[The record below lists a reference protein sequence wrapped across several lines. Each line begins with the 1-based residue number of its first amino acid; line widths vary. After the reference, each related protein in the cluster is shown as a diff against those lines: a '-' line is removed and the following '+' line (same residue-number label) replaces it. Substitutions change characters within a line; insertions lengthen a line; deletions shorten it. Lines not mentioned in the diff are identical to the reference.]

1 MIQTQP
7 QSIQSNSASH
17 RHIRTDRLH
26 CNAPLIVFFAL
37 VLAIVVA
44 AHQHLNRRFDFGVF
58 YFAAHMVL
66 DGARHSLYDIN
77 AQHTF
82 QTLYQ
87 RPPDT
92 LFRNPPF
99 ALLPILPLAK
109 LPMAAAFALWTIFS
123 LGLLYAILRVLENE
137 TQIHFGNWPLL
148 LAPAFAPVLG
158 SFLHGQ
164 FSLVVVAAYTAAYA
178 LWRRGRHFL
187 GGLILAIAT
196 IKFQAVLGLVL
207 ILALKRKGRE
217 LAGLS
222 LGCAVLLA
230 ISLRMV
236 GLNALL
242 AYPHFLLHSDTPL
255 SELPHMANWQGFL
268 TILGVNHWLLVLPLS
283 LGTILCAEKAWKD
296 LDRGFAAAI
305 LASVLVSYHLTPQD
319 LSLLLIPFYLG
330 IKSGILPQARV
341 PVFTLTTIA
350 STLAMV
356 ILHVPLAF
364 LALPVAIALGWIAT
378 VPIQPA
384 AISDTDQTGRLR
396 SRNSFANSPQQAC

>member
-1 MIQTQP
+1 MIHTQP
-7 QSIQSNSASH
+7 QSVQAKSASH

-26 CNAPLIVFFAL
+26 CDAPLIVFCAL
-37 VLAIVVA
+37 VLAIVIA
-44 AHQHLNRRFDFGVF
+44 AHQHLNQRFDFGVY
-58 YFAAHMVL
+58 YFAAQMVL
-66 DGARHSLYDIN
+66 HGARHALYDMN
-77 AQHTF
+77 TQHTF
-82 QTLYQ
+82 QTLFQ

-109 LPMAAAFALWTIFS
+109 LPMAAAFTLWTIVSF
-123 LGLLYAILRVLENE
+123 GLLFAILRVLENE

-158 SFLHGQ
+158 NFLHGQ

-178 LWRRGRHFL
+178 LWRRGRRFL
-187 GGLILAIAT
+187 GGLALAIAT

-207 ILALKRKGRE
+207 ILVLKRKGRE
-217 LAGLS
+217 LAGFS
-222 LGCAVLLA
+222 LGCALLLA
-230 ISLRMV
+230 ISLWMV

-242 AYPHFLLHSDTPL
+242 AYPHFVLHSDTPL

-268 TILGVNHWLLVLPLS
+268 TILGVNHWLLLLPLS
-283 LGTILCAEKAWKD
+283 LGTILCAAKAWKD
-296 LDRGFAAAI
+296 LDRGFAAAS
-305 LASVLVSYHLTPQD
+305 LASLLVSYHLTPQD
-319 LSLLLIPFYLG
+319 LSLLLIPFSLC
-330 IKSGILPQARV
+330 IKSGIRPQARV
-341 PVFTLTTIA
+341 PVFALTTIA

-364 LALPVAIALGWIAT
+364 LALPVALAFGWIAT
-378 VPIQPA
+378 APIQPA
-384 AISDTDQTGRLR
+384 VVSDTDKTGRLR

>member
-7 QSIQSNSASH
+7 QSVQAKSASH

-26 CNAPLIVFFAL
+26 CNPPLVVFFAL
-37 VLAIVVA
+37 VLAIVIA

-66 DGARHSLYDIN
+66 DGPRHALYDIN
-77 AQHTF
+77 TQHTF
-82 QTLYQ
+82 QTFYQ

-109 LPMAAAFALWTIFS
+109 LPMAAAFTLWTIVSF
-123 LGLLYAILRVLENE
+123 GLLFAILKVLENE

-158 SFLHGQ
+158 NFLHGQ

-178 LWRRGRHFL
+178 LWRRGRLFL
-187 GGLILAIAT
+187 GGLVLAIAT

-207 ILALKRKGRE
+207 ILVLKRKGRE
-217 LAGLS
+217 LAGFS

-230 ISLRMV
+230 ISLWMV
-236 GLNALL
+236 GPNALL
-242 AYPHFLLHSDTPL
+242 AYPHFVLHSDTPL

-268 TILGVNHWLLVLPLS
+268 TIVGMNHWLLLIPLS
-283 LGTILCAEKAWKD
+283 LATILCAAKAWKD
-296 LDRGFAAAI
+296 LDRGFAAAT
-305 LASVLVSYHLTPQD
+305 LASLLVSYHLTPQD
-319 LSLLLIPFYLG
+319 LSLLLIPFYLC

-341 PVFTLTTIA
+341 PVFALTSIA

-364 LALPVAIALGWIAT
+364 LALPVALAFGWIAT
-378 VPIQPA
+378 APIQPA
-384 AISDTDQTGRLR
+384 VISDADQTGRHR